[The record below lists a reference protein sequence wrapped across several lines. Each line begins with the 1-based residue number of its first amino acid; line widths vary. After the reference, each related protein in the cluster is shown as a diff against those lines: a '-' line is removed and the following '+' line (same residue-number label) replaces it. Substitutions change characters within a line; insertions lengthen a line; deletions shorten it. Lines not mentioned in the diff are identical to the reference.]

1 MPTTQLAAHTPRPSE
16 ARTVEKRTSV
26 ATQAFKFG
34 PSYSTIKFSIYTCL
48 ATQHNRSPRLFH
60 STRVDADCC

>member
-48 ATQHNRSPRLFH
+48 ATQPQPLAATLSLYPR
-60 STRVDADCC
+60 